1 VGHVDAGHRA
11 QVRRAPAGGVDE
23 RAQPLLL
30 FRGLGERGRRR
41 AEATQVH
48 DGDAI
53 GPTEGGSPY
62 RAALPTAATVR
73 PVTSPPLRTGY
84 ALLQAWV
91 TAALGLLFV
100 VDVVVVVAPLVL
112 AVVPHTAPF
121 ETAWF
126 GPRPPLAQV
135 GLSATALLLLPVL
148 AHLVRVRTRPPAST
162 EAVEE
167 QRRRIERDLHDGA
180 QLRLTAVAMALGIAR
195 AEDDAGAV
203 RAQVDRAYDQ
213 ARLALAEL
221 RELVH
226 GLQPRQGLRPALTAL
241 AERSPVPL
249 HVEVALPAR
258 PPAAV
263 ETAAWFVATEAVA
276 NIAKHSGACR
286 AWVRCTE
293 RAGVLR
299 LEVGDDGRGGADPL
313 AGTGLRGLEDRV
325 AVLGGRMRLCS
336 PEGGPTVL
344 TAELPCAR

>member
-1 VGHVDAGHRA
+1 
-11 QVRRAPAGGVDE
+11 
-23 RAQPLLL
+23 
-30 FRGLGERGRRR
+30 
-41 AEATQVH
+41 
-48 DGDAI
+48 
-53 GPTEGGSPY
+53 
-62 RAALPTAATVR
+62 
-73 PVTSPPLRTGY
+73 VTSPPLRTGY

-91 TAALGLLFV
+91 TAVVGLLFV
-100 VDVVVVVAPLVL
+100 VDVAAVVAPLVL
-112 AVVPHTAPF
+112 AVVPQAAPF
-121 ETAWF
+121 ETGWF
-126 GPRPPLAQV
+126 GPRPALAQV

-148 AHLVRVRTRPPAST
+148 ARLVRVRTRPPTSVEAV

-180 QLRLTAVAMALGIAR
+180 QLRLTAVAMALGVAR

-226 GLQPRQGLRPALTAL
+226 GLHQREDLRSAFAAL

-249 HVEVALPAR
+249 RVEVALPAR

-263 ETAAWFVATEAVA
+263 ETAAWFVAAEAVA

-299 LEVGDDGRGGADPL
+299 LEVGDDGRGGADPR

-325 AVLGGRMRLCS
+325 ALLGGRIRLRS

>member
-1 VGHVDAGHRA
+1 
-11 QVRRAPAGGVDE
+11 
-23 RAQPLLL
+23 
-30 FRGLGERGRRR
+30 
-41 AEATQVH
+41 
-48 DGDAI
+48 
-53 GPTEGGSPY
+53 
-62 RAALPTAATVR
+62 
-73 PVTSPPLRTGY
+73 VTSPPLRTGY

-91 TAALGLLFV
+91 TAVVGLLFV
-100 VDVVVVVAPLVL
+100 VDVAAVVAPLVL
-112 AVVPHTAPF
+112 AVVPQDAPF
-121 ETAWF
+121 ETGWF
-126 GPRPPLAQV
+126 GPRPPLAQL

-148 AHLVRVRTRPPAST
+148 ARLVRVRTRPPTSVEAV

-180 QLRLTAVAMALGIAR
+180 QLRLTAVAMALGVAR

-226 GLQPRQGLRPALTAL
+226 GPHQREDLRSALAAL

-249 HVEVALPAR
+249 RVEVALPAR

-263 ETAAWFVATEAVA
+263 ETAAWFVAAEAVA

-299 LEVGDDGRGGADPL
+299 LEVGDDGRGGADPR

-325 AVLGGRMRLCS
+325 AVLGGRIRLCS